1 MLGITLT
8 QINNGF
14 RGPPQNGLHGE
25 VRLRAKATMPQS
37 RVYLV
42 STLLVVKGRIVE
54 VCKADVAI
62 VGAGGAGLRAA
73 IAVAESDPSL
83 SIALI
88 SKVYPMRSHTVAAE
102 GGAAAVTQA
111 HDSLEHHFNDTVG
124 GGDWLC
130 EQDVVEFFVA
140 NAHQEMVQME
150 HWGCPW
156 SRTDD
161 GHANVRAF
169 GGMKIERTWFAA
181 DKTGFHMLH
190 TLFQTSIKYPSIKRF
205 DEHFC
210 TDLIVE
216 EGRCQ
221 GVLAIEIATGE
232 FRLVQAKAVIIATGG
247 AGRVFRENTNGGIV
261 TGDGMALAYRQGVP
275 LRDMEFMQYHP
286 TCMPGTGLLFTEAC
300 RGEGGFLLNKDGY
313 RYLQDYG
320 LGPPDPSPR
329 NKAMEL
335 GPRDRLSQ
343 AFWHEQKKGRT
354 IDGPLG
360 SVVNLDLRHLG
371 EKKLHERLPQI
382 CELAE
387 EFLGID
393 PVHTPIPVVPA
404 VHYTMGGIVADGKT
418 ASPLPG
424 LYSVGECS
432 SVGIHG
438 ANRLGSNSL
447 TELIVFGK
455 VAGVEAASYA
465 KSVSIS
471 NPGAIEKQAEAAAQR
486 ALGVV
491 TRPVGTER
499 MAVLRTTMAKSM
511 EAGCGIYRLGPEM
524 QSTCDTIDEL
534 KQRYKNLRIDDHS
547 KAWNTEWLLAIELG
561 YLLDVAQAIVYSAI
575 NRRESRGSHQRLDGF
590 EQRDDVNFLKHS
602 LANFTRDGAPRM
614 TYGEVKITKSKP
626 GTRAYGAAGE
636 KADAERKLQG
646 AAHG

>member
-1 MLGITLT
+1 MIETF
-8 QINNGF
+8 Q
-14 RGPPQNGLHGE
+14 
-25 VRLRAKATMPQS
+25 
-37 RVYLV
+37 
-42 STLLVVKGRIVE
+42 
-54 VCKADVAI
+54 ADVVI

-73 IAVAESDPSL
+73 IAVAEADPKL
-83 SIALI
+83 TIALV

-111 HDSLEHHFNDTVG
+111 HDSLEAHFHDTVA

-130 EQDVVEFFVA
+130 EQDVVEYFVGQ
-140 NAHQEMVQME
+140 AHDEMVQME

-156 SRTDD
+156 SRTAD

-210 TDLIVE
+210 IDLVVDD
-216 EGRCQ
+216 GRAQ
-221 GVLAIEIATGE
+221 GVVAVEIATGG
-232 FRLVQAKAVIIATGG
+232 FRLIQAKAVIIATGG

-261 TGDGMALAYRQGVP
+261 TGDGMALAYRHGVP
-275 LRDMEFMQYHP
+275 LRDMEFVQYHP

-320 LGPPDPSPR
+320 LGPATPEPR

-343 AFWHEQKKGRT
+343 AYWHEKQKGRT
-354 IDGPLG
+354 IPGPHG
-360 SVVNLDLRHLG
+360 EVVHLDLRHLG
-371 EKKLHERLPQI
+371 EKKLRERLPQI
-382 CELAE
+382 YELAVE
-387 EFLGID
+387 YLGVD
-393 PVHTPIPVVPA
+393 PATAPIPVLPA
-404 VHYTMGGIVADGKT
+404 VHYTMGGITADGRT
-418 ASPLPG
+418 AAPLAG

-447 TELIVFGK
+447 TELLVFGK
-455 VAGVEAASYA
+455 VAGIEAAAFA
-465 KSVSIS
+465 KAAPKGDAASI
-471 NPGAIEKQAEAAAQR
+471 AMLAEAACGR
-486 ALGVV
+486 AMSVV
-491 TRPVGTER
+491 ER
-499 MAVLRTTMAKSM
+499 RGSGERIATLRREMARSM
-511 EAGCGIYRLGPEM
+511 EDGCGIYRTAATM
-524 QSTCDTIDEL
+524 QATCDKLAEL
-534 KQRYKNLRIDDHS
+534 KQRVKNVQLDDHS

-561 YLLDVAQAIVYSAI
+561 YLLDVAQAMAHSALM
-575 NRRESRGSHQRLDGF
+575 RRESRGSHQRLDGF
-590 EQRDDVNFLKHS
+590 EQRDDVNFLQHS
-602 LANFTRDGAPRM
+602 LAFRNGDDAPRIA
-614 TYGEVKITKSKP
+614 YGPVKITSSPP

-636 KADAERKLQG
+636 EADRRAKE
-646 AAHG
+646 AAHA